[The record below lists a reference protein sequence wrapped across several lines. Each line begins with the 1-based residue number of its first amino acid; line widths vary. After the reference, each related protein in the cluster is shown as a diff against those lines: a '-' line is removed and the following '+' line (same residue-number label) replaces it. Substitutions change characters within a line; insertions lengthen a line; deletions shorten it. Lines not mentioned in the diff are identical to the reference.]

1 MLVLWYMSVDDKEK
15 IVALLERLEEL
26 RKRGLIN
33 EAEYEEKRN
42 QLLSIYLELKPEN
55 KRQIHKERK
64 ALLITSI
71 IIGAI
76 IIGLVAT
83 YSLKFVQL
91 PNNTT
96 TVTVTPALAYP
107 NITPATQTTTVTVI
121 QEQKFTP
128 TVIYPNTS
136 LVITWKGDNER
147 IVYDGSP
154 YLERVCRV
162 YEIVQINAKKDD
174 LIRVVWDSDD
184 DDTYVAI
191 GTDADLQR
199 VKGYYCEVLVSFWQ
213 WNWPAASYGYSG
225 TLEFKVPSSATWK
238 ILVLNGNWGCVMSNC
253 PITVTKLRIIYIEK

>member
-1 MLVLWYMSVDDKEK
+1 MSVDKEK

-55 KRQIHKERK
+55 KRPTHKERK
-64 ALLITSI
+64 VLLITSI

-76 IIGLVAT
+76 IIGLVAS

-91 PNNTT
+91 PNHTT

-121 QEQKFTP
+121 QEQKVTP

-136 LVITWKGDNER
+136 SVMTGKGYNER
-147 IVYDGSP
+147 IVYDGSL
-154 YLERVCRV
+154 YLEDGCK
-162 YEIVQINAKKDD
+162 IKG
-174 LIRVVWDSDD
+174 IRIDAQKGDVIKVVWESNDK
-184 DDTYVAI
+184 DTYVAI
-191 GTDADLQR
+191 GTDADYQKN
-199 VKGYYCEVLVSFWQ
+199 VKGSFCEVTISSWK
-213 WNWPAASYGYSG
+213 WIWPAASYGYSG
-225 TLEFKVPSSATWK
+225 SLEFTVPASATWG
-238 ILVLNGNWGCVMSNC
+238 VFVANGNWECLMSEC
-253 PITVTKLRIIYIEK
+253 PITVTQLRIIHIEK